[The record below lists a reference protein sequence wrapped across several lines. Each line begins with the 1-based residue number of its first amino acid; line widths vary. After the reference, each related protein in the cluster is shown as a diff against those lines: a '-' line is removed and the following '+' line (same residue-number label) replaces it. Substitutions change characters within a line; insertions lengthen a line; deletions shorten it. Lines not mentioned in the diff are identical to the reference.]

1 MECRKNTESK
11 NPKVLKTKNGRI
23 MFLSKCSVFN
33 DEKSKFLKEQRARE
47 LLINLTGVKISY
59 RKKSL
64 TFTFKKILYLKSIKW
79 MQY

>member
-1 MECRKNTESK
+1 
-11 NPKVLKTKNGRI
+11 

-33 DEKSKFLKEQRARE
+33 NEKSKFLKEQRARE

-64 TFTFKKILYLKSIKW
+64 TFTFKKILCLKSIKW